1 MFITADM
8 FRCVRKISV
17 KYFYWKNVVQ
27 NVMPHNTSKN
37 VSNID
42 KILIASAKR

>member
-8 FRCVRKISV
+8 LPCFRKIFIR
-17 KYFYWKNVVQ
+17 YFYWKSVGQ
-27 NVMPHNTSKN
+27 NLVPHNTSKN